1 MKNIMLISFASLLLL
16 TGIYFV
22 RGREKAD
29 CIQGEFVLCDTHI
42 IEMNTS
48 DAFDFRL
55 LDGLGEKTAASI
67 IEYRDKN
74 GGFDSKSEIKEIYGI
89 AEKKFAKWEK
99 LLTLNN

>member
-1 MKNIMLISFASLLLL
+1 MKNIILISFACLLLL
-16 TGIYFV
+16 TVLYLA
-22 RGREKAD
+22 RGRETID
-29 CIQGEFVLCDTHI
+29 CVQGEFALCDAHI

-74 GGFDSKSEIKEIYGI
+74 GGFNSKSEIKEIYGI